1 MTNDTLEDIL
11 SRIKKLPA
19 LPLVVGKLLQLI
31 QAPTSAATQLAD
43 VIATDQA
50 LTARILKLV
59 NSSFYAL
66 RSQVVKITHA
76 IALLGFD
83 AIKNLTLGLS
93 VLDMFDRGHD
103 AGGLDNDAFW
113 EHSLCCATCARL
125 LAERARY
132 TPAEEAFVAGLLH
145 DIGKLVLHDHFR
157 RDFET
162 ALCAARDDLVP
173 LPEAERRVLST
184 DHAAVGAA
192 LAEHWRLPSRLR
204 TPIAG
209 HHAYA
214 ERDTLNTIVYL
225 ANALAKAK
233 QIGSGGN
240 VVLEP
245 VDDRAWAALG
255 LDETAVVR
263 IMGRLR
269 RHVERAKVFM
279 GFSRTRRATAL
290 EELDSD
296 EIHLPAAPAPRVLIV
311 EEHPAAM
318 SLVELVLLD
327 HGHTTCRT
335 TDPFDDD
342 AAMADLVLLDFPEP
356 RLEHARALRAE
367 IQHRLKVRLPVVVL
381 PAPRRPGD
389 VLDSVH
395 AALDRPHL

>member
-1 MTNDTLEDIL
+1 MANDTLEDIL

-19 LPLVVGKLLQLI
+19 LPLVVDKLLELL
-31 QAPTSAATQLAD
+31 QAPTSTATQLAD

-66 RSQVVKITHA
+66 RSQVVKISHA

-83 AIKNLTLGLS
+83 AIKNITLGLS
-93 VLDMFDRGHD
+93 VVAMFDRGRG
-103 AGGLDNDAFW
+103 GGLDSNTFW

-125 LAERARY
+125 IAERARY

-157 RDFET
+157 RDFDT
-162 ALCAARDDLVP
+162 ALRTACNDLVP

-192 LAEHWRLPSRLR
+192 LAEHWRLPRRLR
-204 TPIAG
+204 APIAG
-209 HHAYA
+209 HHAYGDN
-214 ERDTLNTIVYL
+214 DTLNTIVYL
-225 ANALAKAK
+225 ANALSKAK

-279 GFSRTRRATAL
+279 GFSRAPRSAAL

-296 EIHLPAAPAPRVLIV
+296 EILLPSAPTSRVLIV
-311 EEHPAAM
+311 EERAAAM

-327 HGHTTCRT
+327 QGHTTDRT
-335 TDPFDDD
+335 TDPFAAA

-367 IQHRLKVRLPVVVL
+367 IERRLEHRLPVALL

-389 VLDSVH
+389 VLDIVH
-395 AALDRPHL
+395 AALDGARL

>member
-1 MTNDTLEDIL
+1 MANDTLEDIL

-19 LPLVVGKLLQLI
+19 LPLVVDKLLELL
-31 QAPTSAATQLAD
+31 QAPTSTATQLAD

-83 AIKNLTLGLS
+83 AIKDITLGLS
-93 VLDMFDRGHD
+93 VVAMFDRGRVG
-103 AGGLDNDAFW
+103 GGLDNDTFW

-125 LAERARY
+125 IAERARY

-157 RDFET
+157 RDFDAALRT
-162 ALCAARDDLVP
+162 ACNDLVP

-192 LAEHWRLPSRLR
+192 LAEHWRLPPGLGA
-204 TPIAG
+204 TIAG
-209 HHAYA
+209 HHAY
-214 ERDTLNTIVYL
+214 DDTNTLNTIVYL

-233 QIGSGGN
+233 RIGSGGN
-240 VVLEP
+240 VLLEP

-279 GFSRTRRATAL
+279 GFSRAPGSAAL

-296 EIHLPAAPAPRVLIV
+296 EILLPTAPTARVLIV
-311 EEHPAAM
+311 EERPAAM

-327 HGHTTCRT
+327 HGHTTDRT
-335 TDPFDDD
+335 TDPFTAA
-342 AAMADLVLLDFPEP
+342 AAMADLVLLDFPEA
-356 RLEHARALRAE
+356 RLEQARALRAE
-367 IQHRLKVRLPVVVL
+367 IERRLEHRLPVALL

-389 VLDSVH
+389 VLDTVH
-395 AALDRPHL
+395 AALDGPRL